1 MRHLTSFLILTCVL
15 VLSGAALA
23 EESTLPKTNAEQLKD
38 ACTKAG
44 GKFSQDAK
52 SIGCGTN
59 CQGGPGTDCT
69 VYCPIDQK
77 CTAQVIGARRP
88 HSVAEA
94 LTKPESRRR

>member
-1 MRHLTSFLILTCVL
+1 MRHLTSFLIVACVL
-15 VLSGAALA
+15 ALSGVALA
-23 EESTLPKTNAEQLKD
+23 EVSTLPKTNAEQLKD
-38 ACTKAG
+38 ICTKAG

-69 VYCPIDQK
+69 VFCPTDQK

-88 HSVAEA
+88 RSVAEA
-94 LTKPESRRR
+94 LTKPEPHRR